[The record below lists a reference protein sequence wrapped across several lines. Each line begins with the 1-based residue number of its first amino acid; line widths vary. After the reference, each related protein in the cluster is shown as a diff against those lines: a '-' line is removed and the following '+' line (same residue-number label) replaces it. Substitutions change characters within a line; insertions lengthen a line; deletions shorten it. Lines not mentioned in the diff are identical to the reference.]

1 LNFPELLA
9 PAGDMER
16 LKIALAYG
24 ADAVYLGGKNF
35 GLRAF
40 SENFSRDE
48 MSEACRYA
56 HDRRRKV
63 YVTVNMFPHNADM
76 EALPDYLKQLGEV
89 GCDAILVADP
99 GVFRAAKN
107 LIPEM
112 PVHISTQANTT
123 NWQSALFWQ
132 EQGARRIVLA
142 RELSLHEIR
151 EIREKVSL
159 ELECFVHGAM
169 CVSYSGRCLMSA
181 YMTGRE
187 ANRGECAQPCR
198 WRYALMEEK
207 RPGEYFPVEEDERG
221 TYILNSRDLCLLEH
235 LPALALA
242 GVQSFK
248 IEGRMKS
255 VHYLATVVRVYREAL
270 DLLGTNLTEINN
282 SGLWTRELEKV
293 ASRGYTTGFFDGVPD
308 GDIQEYD
315 TVRILPEWE
324 YAGLVREWNASA
336 RTALVEQRNH
346 MRCGDEIEILR
357 PAGTLYRQTLEYMTD
372 TEGNPLNGVINEI
385 TDTYVKMDFNHPM
398 AGLDLFFTGKI
409 VEVRDA
415 SDYELSGTMNSCS
428 SCGTSNEHGCSG
440 SCG

>member
-1 LNFPELLA
+1 
-9 PAGDMER
+9 MER

-40 SENFSRDE
+40 SDNFSPDE
-48 MSEACRYA
+48 LHSACLYA
-56 HDRRRKV
+56 HDLHRKV

-76 EALPDYLKQLGEV
+76 EALPDYLKLLGEV
-89 GCDAILVADP
+89 GCDAVLVADP
-99 GVFRAAKN
+99 GVFRTAREV
-107 LIPEM
+107 IPDI
-112 PVHISTQANTT
+112 PIHISTQANTT
-123 NWQSALFWQ
+123 NWNSALFWQ

-142 RELSLHEIR
+142 RELSLQEIR
-151 EIREKVSL
+151 EIREKVSV

-198 WRYALMEEK
+198 WQYALVEEK

-235 LPALALA
+235 LPALASA

-270 DLLGTNLTEINN
+270 NLFASNPSEYKVSGT
-282 SGLWTRELEKV
+282 WTQELEKV
-293 ASRGYTTGFFDGVPD
+293 ASRGYTTGFFGGPPD
-308 GDIQEYD
+308 KDTQEYE

-324 YAGLVREWNASA
+324 YSGLVREGNEAGQM
-336 RTALVEQRNH
+336 ALVEQRNH
-346 MRCGDEIEILR
+346 MQCGDEIEILR
-357 PAGTLYRQTLEYMTD
+357 PNGCLFRQRLEFMTD
-372 TEGNPLNGVINEI
+372 MEGIPMH
-385 TDTYVKMDFNHPM
+385 TAPHPKQM
-398 AGLDLFFTGKI
+398 IWLQVDEPAGEYSMIRRRRRK
-409 VEVRDA
+409 
-415 SDYELSGTMNSCS
+415 
-428 SCGTSNEHGCSG
+428 
-440 SCG
+440 

>member
-1 LNFPELLA
+1 
-9 PAGDMER
+9 MER

-40 SENFSRDE
+40 SENFSPDE
-48 MSEACRYA
+48 LSEACCYA
-56 HDRRRKV
+56 HGLGRKV
-63 YVTVNMFPHNADM
+63 YVTVNMFPHNADLQG
-76 EALPDYLKQLGEV
+76 LPGYLASLGEA

-99 GVFRAAKN
+99 GVFRIARDI
-107 LIPEM
+107 IPDI
-112 PVHISTQANTT
+112 PIHISTQANTT
-123 NWQSALFWQ
+123 NWSSALFWQ

-142 RELSLHEIR
+142 RELSLPEIR
-151 EIREKVSL
+151 EIRENVSL

-198 WRYALMEEK
+198 WRYALVEEK
-207 RPGEYFPVEEDERG
+207 RPGQYFPVEEDERG

-270 DLLGTNLTEINN
+270 DLLRTNPEKYNV
-282 SGLWTRELEKV
+282 SDLWTQELDKV
-293 ASRGYTTGFFDGVPD
+293 ASRGYTTGFFNGLPD
-308 GDIQEYD
+308 GDTQEYE
-315 TVRILPEWE
+315 TVRVLPEWE
-324 YAGLVREWNASA
+324 YAGVVRDWNDTGN
-336 RTALVEQRNH
+336 RALVEQRNR
-346 MRCGDEIEILR
+346 MICGDEIEILR
-357 PAGTLYRQTLEYMTD
+357 PNGTLYRQKLEYMTD
-372 TEGNPLNGVINEI
+372 MEGVPLECAP
-385 TDTYVKMDFNHPM
+385 HPQQLLWIR
-398 AGLDLFFTGKI
+398 LDQ
-409 VEVRDA
+409 EVGEYSLIRRRRQI
-415 SDYELSGTMNSCS
+415 
-428 SCGTSNEHGCSG
+428 
-440 SCG
+440 

>member
-1 LNFPELLA
+1 MKLPELLA

-40 SENFSRDE
+40 SENFSPDGLR
-48 MSEACRYA
+48 EACRYA
-56 HDRRRKV
+56 HGLERKV

-76 EALPDYLKQLGEV
+76 QALPDYLTLLEEA

-99 GVFRAAKN
+99 GVFRTARQV
-107 LIPEM
+107 IPNT
-112 PVHISTQANTT
+112 PIHISTQANTT

-132 EQGARRIVLA
+132 EQGAQRVVLA
-142 RELSLHEIR
+142 RELSLPEIR
-151 EIREKVSL
+151 EIRENVAM

-198 WRYALMEEK
+198 WRYALVEEK
-207 RPGEYFPVEEDERG
+207 RPGQYFPIEEDEHG

-270 DLLGTNLTEINN
+270 DLFNTDPEKYNV
-282 SGLWTRELEKV
+282 SDMWRQELDKV
-293 ASRGYTTGFFDGVPD
+293 ASRGYTTGFFDGTPD
-308 GDIQEYD
+308 EDTQEYD
-315 TVRILPEWE
+315 TVRLLPEWE
-324 YAGLVREWNASA
+324 YAGVVRGWDALENK
-336 RTALVEQRNH
+336 ALVEQRN
-346 MRCGDEIEILR
+346 RLICGDEIEILR
-357 PAGTLYRQTLEYMTD
+357 PNGTLYRQKLEHMTD
-372 TEGNPLNGVINEI
+372 MEGVQLECAP
-385 TDTYVKMDFNHPM
+385 HPQQM
-398 AGLDLFFTGKI
+398 LWMRLQEAAGEYSMI
-409 VEVRDA
+409 RRHRR
-415 SDYELSGTMNSCS
+415 S
-428 SCGTSNEHGCSG
+428 
-440 SCG
+440 